1 MDIVRI
7 AVLTILL
14 WSDFS
19 SASAQRTI
27 SEGTILYDITI
38 QPKSKGT
45 LSTAGLSGAK
55 STIYLK
61 GGLSRTEMTSTLGT
75 ETTIYNSKIGNAVIL
90 KEYSGQK
97 LMITLTKE
105 NWESSNK
112 KFDGIT
118 YQLIAESKTLDGYNC
133 KKAFAKLQDGSTI
146 SVYYTPE
153 LIAINKEYNQAFATL
168 PGFPMEYEF
177 ETENLIIKYQLSK
190 IDYSPL
196 ASSKFDFPKT
206 GYRIMTYDENKAAKG
221 ANF

>member
-1 MDIVRI
+1 
-7 AVLTILL
+7 
-14 WSDFS
+14 
-19 SASAQRTI
+19 
-27 SEGTILYDITI
+27 
-38 QPKSKGT
+38 
-45 LSTAGLSGAK
+45 
-55 STIYLK
+55 
-61 GGLSRTEMTSTLGT
+61 MTSTLGT